1 MKKYIAG
8 GKAMTNCHSLLP
20 GDFQSPGKAGGCGA
34 GVKED
39 CSQVG
44 KDFSAMLAARDRQ
57 MADLWTPPQ
66 TQPQLRQ
73 QNQIVVHK
81 PVTQVQNNKQSDINT
96 ILDGDY

>member
-1 MKKYIAG
+1 MKKYIVG
-8 GKAMTNCHSLLP
+8 GKAVSGNSSC
-20 GDFQSPGKAGGCGA
+20 
-34 GVKED
+34 VKED

-57 MADLWTPPQ
+57 MADLWTPSQ
-66 TQPQLRQ
+66 NQN

-81 PVTQVQNNKQSDINT
+81 PVTQAQNNKQSDINT